1 MAVAGASAKMGIR
14 PQSMIVR
21 YATRMKSYH
30 GDILV
35 SHPCAERAADVCDS
49 LHETHPM
56 IFSARQVQLQHGG
69 EPLARTAVK
78 VTRVSQKEG
87 TALAL
92 AADARGI
99 LDLAPLYSLAEG
111 TGNSLTLAIA
121 VGGETA
127 KIRVE
132 VAAEPTTAR
141 QTLSLFQRRKC
152 GWEAEVIN

>member
-1 MAVAGASAKMGIR
+1 
-14 PQSMIVR
+14 
-21 YATRMKSYH
+21 
-30 GDILV
+30 
-35 SHPCAERAADVCDS
+35 
-49 LHETHPM
+49 
-56 IFSARQVQLQHGG
+56 LQHGG